1 MRLVLR
7 YLLLERFRALFNGQ
21 AYLHRKS
28 NLGDIVAA
36 HLYEDLY
43 QLGSSQKYIDRV
55 DSARS
60 VLNTQNVRRGIRAR
74 RGDGTF
80 GEIVPNVSAKEF
92 KHFTVRRGATATIEI
107 GVEVKIMMKAM
118 MKQIDRVEN
127 DLRKQTE
134 HFRSRN
140 GNPICIGIVGINR
153 APHCTTYEGDR
164 AYTTDGKRYRHPADE
179 ASRAEDALV
188 QRVALE
194 FDEFLI
200 LRFEATNEAPY
211 RFSWTNKNDTH
222 LDYGAALVRISKR
235 YQDRV

>member
-1 MRLVLR
+1 MRH
-7 YLLLERFRALFNGQ
+7 LLLERFRELFDGQ
-21 AYLHRKS
+21 PYLHRRS

-43 QLGSSQKYIDRV
+43 RLGRSQKFVDRV

-60 VLNTQNVRRGIRAR
+60 VVNTQNVRRGIKAR

-80 GEIVPNVSAKEF
+80 GEIVPNVEAELIQPF
-92 KHFTVRRGATATIEI
+92 KVRRAAIATIEI

-118 MKQIDRVEN
+118 MKQLDRVGN
-127 DLRKQTE
+127 DLRSQAQ

-153 APHCTTYEGDR
+153 APHCTTYEGER
-164 AYTTDGKRYRHPADE
+164 AHSTDGTKHRHPADE
-179 ASRAEDALV
+179 AERAEEVLL
-188 QRVALE
+188 QRVASE
-194 FDEFLI
+194 FNELLV
-200 LRFEATNEAPY
+200 LRFEATNEDPY
-211 RFSWTNKNDTH
+211 RFSWTNEDATN

-235 YQDRV
+235 YEDRT